1 MAGKCKRFPI
11 HFLKYGSFGCLTLH
25 KLLDQIAVG
34 AHKTTET
41 IDRKTN
47 LTETYFVVCTAEDSL
62 QKHLLI
68 TAENYLIGIVKK

>member
-1 MAGKCKRFPI
+1 M
-11 HFLKYGSFGCLTLH
+11 
-25 KLLDQIAVG
+25 AVG

-68 TAENYLIGIVKK
+68 TAENYLIGMVKK